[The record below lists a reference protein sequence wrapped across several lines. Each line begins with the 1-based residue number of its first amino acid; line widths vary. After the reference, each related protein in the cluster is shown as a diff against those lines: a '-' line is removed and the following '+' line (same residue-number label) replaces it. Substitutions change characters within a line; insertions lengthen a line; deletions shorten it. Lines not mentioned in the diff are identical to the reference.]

1 MSTDAEMTD
10 RAATA
15 TDVRNIFHFAV
26 EEDRP
31 FES

>member
-10 RAATA
+10 RAA